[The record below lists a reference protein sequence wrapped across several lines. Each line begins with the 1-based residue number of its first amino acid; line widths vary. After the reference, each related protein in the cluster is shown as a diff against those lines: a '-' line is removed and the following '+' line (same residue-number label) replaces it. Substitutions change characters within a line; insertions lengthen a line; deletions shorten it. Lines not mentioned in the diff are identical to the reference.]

1 MEVLPE
7 VIGQSGLLT
16 APAQRLAAQSVA
28 IGSTRPA
35 PAPPLRT
42 VLRYITFAW
51 IFGSVWQMTVTSEP
65 VTLFAQK
72 LGASNFQFGLLTAL
86 PFIASLLSVVG
97 SVLVE
102 LTGQRKSL
110 FLSAFY
116 PQRAMWLVI
125 GIVPLWIITRGGWSA
140 APQSLSLFLWMVFAM
155 YAVGCIGGPAWT
167 CWMADVVPPRIN
179 GKYFSRRRQ
188 LGNLTAIPAAIFV
201 GFFLDRI
208 SAADSLSTLRWCA
221 ILFIACAFCGLAD
234 IHLFSYVPAVS
245 RKPADPARVLRNFKS
260 PLTDRPFLLFSTYT
274 GILTFANNLLGQFA
288 TLFLLERAGASNM
301 ATQLIVV
308 VAPMIGQILVL
319 GIWGR
324 AADRT
329 GKKPLLAIASA
340 GLIPVALAWCLV
352 GPGTLWLGC
361 ILSGLGA
368 ALWAAVEVSNLNL
381 ILEKGRSQGHD
392 GGSSFVAVNTVI
404 INLAGCLGGLAAG
417 GIAQVLGNW
426 HWRPLE
432 AMREVNFYDVLFVA
446 CAVVRLAAAVAI
458 LPALKDRG
466 ARSIGEAV
474 TFILNAFAIRSK
486 VNRDHQKFGCN
497 NQAICVISAENTR
510 KAA

>member
-16 APAQRLAAQSVA
+16 APAQSPGTPSLALDGQP
-28 IGSTRPA
+28 IPA
-35 PAPPLRT
+35 PALRT
-42 VLRYITFAW
+42 VLRYITCAW
-51 IFGSVWQMTVTSEP
+51 IFGSVWQMTITSEP

-102 LTGQRKSL
+102 LTGRRKSL
-110 FLSAFY
+110 FLSTLY

-125 GIVPLWIITRGGWSA
+125 GLVPLWMITRGGWGI

-179 GKYFSRRRQ
+179 GKFFSRRRQ
-188 LGNLTAIPAAIFV
+188 WGNVTAIPAAVFV

-234 IHLFSYVPAVS
+234 IHLFSSVPAIS
-245 RKPADPARVLRNFKS
+245 AKPADPARVLQNFKS

-288 TLFLLERAGASNM
+288 TLFLLDHAGASNM

-308 VAPMIGQILVL
+308 VAPMIGQLLVL
-319 GIWGR
+319 GVWGR

-329 GKKPLLAIASA
+329 GKKPLLIIASA
-340 GLIPVALAWCLV
+340 GLIPVALAWCFV
-352 GPGTLWLGC
+352 GPRTLWLGY

-381 ILEKGRSQGHD
+381 ILEKGRSQGRD

-404 INLAGCLGGLAAG
+404 INFAGCLGGLTAG
-417 GIAQVLGNW
+417 GIAQVLGGW
-426 HWRPLE
+426 HWRPIE
-432 AMREVNFYDVLFVA
+432 AMREVNFYDVLFIA
-446 CAVVRLAAAVAI
+446 CALARLAAAVAI
-458 LPALKDRG
+458 LPALKERG
-466 ARSIGEAV
+466 ARSIGETVA
-474 TFILNAFAIRSK
+474 FILNAFAFRSNAK
-486 VNRDHQKFGCN
+486 RDHETSESTDH
-497 NQAICVISAENTR
+497 AICVISPEKTR